1 MRGSLPEQS
10 LGLSGVLGPGSTP
23 GAIVQER
30 VLDMGVTSLGGL
42 CALRDPGR
50 KKNKIFW
57 EM

>member
-42 CALRDPGR
+42 CALRDPGS
-50 KKNKIFW
+50 
-57 EM
+57 